1 LSYDLGDAVKWEFF
15 FPNIEKP
22 LLVVPPGE
30 EPTVVDDDDDD
41 DEEMVTY
48 NIMSNVHASAYIYF

>member
-1 LSYDLGDAVKWEFF
+1 VKWEFF

-30 EPTVVDDDDDD
+30 EPTVADDDDY
-41 DEEMVTY
+41 DEEKVTMHV
-48 NIMSNVHASAYIYF
+48 IMLK